1 MIILRQTCSDC
12 LDKSSPYCAWDLASA
27 ACVSHAQVSWGD
39 DDHDGSMVIG
49 DDDGDDD
56 DDDNMVMMM
65 TDDDDNI
72 VMMIMTDY
80 L

>member
-1 MIILRQTCSDC
+1 MFRQTCSDC

-39 DDHDGSMVIG
+39 DDG
-49 DDDGDDD
+49 DHEDNTGDDD

-65 TDDDDNI
+65 
-72 VMMIMTDY
+72 MMMMTR
-80 L
+80 